1 MDFLTASLQVK
12 SMSIFEA
19 GMIFCFG
26 ASWPFALYKTFKT
39 KLAGG
44 KSRTFYVLVLLGYIC
59 GILHKIFFHMD
70 IVFWMY
76 VACFVLIAADFTLVL
91 IYRRRNG
98 KINNE
103 ISENN

>member
-1 MDFLTASLQVK
+1 MDFLLASLQVK

-26 ASWPFALYKTFKT
+26 ASWPFALYKTIKT
-39 KLAGG
+39 KSASG
-44 KSRTFYVLVLLGYIC
+44 KSRTFYVLVLIGYIC

-76 VACFVLIAADFTLVL
+76 VACFLLIAADFILVL
-91 IYRRRNG
+91 IYKRKNG
-98 KINNE
+98 TNNE
-103 ISENN
+103 NN

>member
-39 KLAGG
+39 KSA
-44 KSRTFYVLVLLGYIC
+44 KQNLLCVGIARLYLRYFAQNIFPHGHCFLDVRGMFCVDC
-59 GILHKIFFHMD
+59 G
-70 IVFWMY
+70 
-76 VACFVLIAADFTLVL
+76 
-91 IYRRRNG
+91 
-98 KINNE
+98 
-103 ISENN
+103 